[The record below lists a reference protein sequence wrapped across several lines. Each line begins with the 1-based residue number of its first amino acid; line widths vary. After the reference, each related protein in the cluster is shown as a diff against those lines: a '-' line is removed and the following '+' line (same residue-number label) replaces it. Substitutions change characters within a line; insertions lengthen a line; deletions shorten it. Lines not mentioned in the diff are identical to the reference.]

1 MSTTPTHH
9 PQIRLPGQ
17 SHVAEGPH
25 DHSGMYVMHFALRR
39 DLDNFVSAVRQT
51 PVGDAD
57 TWEAMRDRWTFFAE
71 VLHHHHAVEDSTY
84 WPTVERRARERG
96 TPEDVAV
103 LTAMTDE
110 HEDIDPAVHRVTEGF
125 AAVLDHPCEEH
136 RNALDIRV
144 TSLRELL
151 HEHLAHEEREALPVV
166 QRVLTPQ
173 EFADVDAA
181 VQRAYP
187 ARLVLRVLPWAL
199 HGIPRDGGESLLE
212 SDGMA
217 FRVLHRLTRGRFERG
232 ERRAFRYSASVGAVG

>member
-17 SHVAEGPH
+17 SHVADGPH

-39 DLDNFVSAVRQT
+39 DLDNFVSSVRQT

-84 WPTVERRARERG
+84 WPTVERLARERG
-96 TPEDVAV
+96 TSKDVAV
-103 LTAMTDE
+103 LTAMTAE
-110 HEDIDPAVHRVTEGF
+110 HEDIDPGVHRVTEAF

-144 TSLRELL
+144 TSLRALL

-173 EFADVDAA
+173 EFADVDSA

-187 ARLVLRVLPWAL
+187 TRLVLRVLPWAL
-199 HGIPRDGGESLLE
+199 HGIPHDAQEALG
-212 SDGMA
+212 SDGRA
-217 FRVLHRLTRGRFERG
+217 FRLLHRLTRGRFERG